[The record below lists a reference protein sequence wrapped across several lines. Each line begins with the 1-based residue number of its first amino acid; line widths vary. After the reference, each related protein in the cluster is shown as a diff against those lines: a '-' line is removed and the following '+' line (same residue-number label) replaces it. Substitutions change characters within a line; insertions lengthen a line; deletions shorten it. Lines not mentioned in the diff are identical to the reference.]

1 MLSSWESPHSGCLM
15 LEGLITQYLLGQESG
30 YLRSFSLS
38 PKPWR
43 IPGERWSS
51 VNNGSLEML
60 VLRSLKKSVRRI
72 DKLGGAKGAKGRS
85 SVPPFI
91 WVSPGKCHSHLR
103 WVLRIKTTPQLRLL
117 NQVLLTVAS

>member
-1 MLSSWESPHSGCLM
+1 MLSSWESPHSGCLI

-51 VNNGSLEML
+51 VNNGSLEMI

-72 DKLGGAKGAKGRS
+72 DKLGGAKGGQKEGPLCLLLSGLLLESATHTWGGS
-85 SVPPFI
+85 SH
-91 WVSPGKCHSHLR
+91 G
-103 WVLRIKTTPQLRLL
+103 
-117 NQVLLTVAS
+117 N